1 MAEASPFGVT
11 PRRQKASLLAAELA
25 GRQWGV
31 IGWQQLSDCGLSEST
46 ARRWRAAGKL
56 HGIHRGIYALG
67 HPSVPV
73 EGLLVAALIHAGPDA
88 ALSYATA
95 AWWWGLIEEQPSR
108 IEVSGSSRARSL
120 PGVLVH
126 HPRQLERMSHRRFP
140 ITTVARTLIDFA
152 ATASLSR
159 VRTALAQAEYRRLL
173 DVQAVEAALRQG
185 RPGTAK
191 LRKALQ
197 RHQPRL
203 ALTRSPLENAFIP
216 LCESAGIAVP
226 EINVRIAG
234 WTVDAL
240 WRRERLV
247 VELDGYGNHHTRAQI
262 ERDRRKELCLRRAG
276 LSVIRYSEEQV
287 TEEAGLV
294 LADVLARLSER
305 RVSPTG
311 SLV

>member
-1 MAEASPFGVT
+1 MAEASGFGAT
-11 PRRQKASLLAAELA
+11 PRHQNGSLLAADVA

-31 IGWQQLSDCGLSEST
+31 IGSQQLRACGIAKST
-46 ARRWRAAGKL
+46 ACRWRAAGKL
-56 HGIHRGIYALG
+56 HVIHHGIYALG
-67 HPSVPV
+67 HRSIPV
-73 EGLLVAALIHAGPDA
+73 EGRLVAALIHAGPDA
-88 ALSYATA
+88 ALSHATA
-95 AWWWGLIEEQPSR
+95 AWWWGLIPEEPATIHVSSPSFA
-108 IEVSGSSRARSL
+108 GSTD
-120 PGVLVH
+120 GVLVH
-126 HPRQLERMSHRRFP
+126 HPRHLEPMSHRRFP
-140 ITTVARTLIDFA
+140 ITTVARTIIDFA
-152 ATASLSR
+152 ATAPLNR

-185 RPGTAK
+185 RPGTAR
-191 LRKALQ
+191 LRKALE

-240 WRRERLV
+240 WRREGLV

-311 SLV
+311 SSA